1 MSASLFLGPTARDAV
16 ARYMREGADSKLARH
31 KPYVYVNVKYL
42 ARLTN
47 RGVADSLDVEAVR
60 VEHEGGVV
68 GRTIALADAGQTV
81 VPTADGEGGGMEG
94 VDLDAGFGPEGDV
107 VAFARPVL
115 VGDDKLG
122 LRDSKH
128 HDGRLALPLLGEFPV
143 AQRCESRGVED
154 PGPGDVG
161 DVAGEVV
168 DLEGGFLP
176 GSRKERRT
184 CEIAPLCRAPDV
196 RRRQIPRM
204 TLS

>member
-1 MSASLFLGPTARDAV
+1 
-16 ARYMREGADSKLARH
+16 MREGADSKLARH

-122 LRDSKH
+122 LRTS
-128 HDGRLALPLLGEFPV
+128 
-143 AQRCESRGVED
+143 
-154 PGPGDVG
+154 GD
-161 DVAGEVV
+161 AKFRE
-168 DLEGGFLP
+168 
-176 GSRKERRT
+176 
-184 CEIAPLCRAPDV
+184 
-196 RRRQIPRM
+196 
-204 TLS
+204 